1 MGTAIETQTS
11 LKCGNSSCTGLAWR
25 PMSYLFMGP
34 KIPWGW
40 GGGGFALDHSLAVF
54 IHNICPQSHGART
67 NAWTPL
73 NSLGP
78 YKQAGMTG
86 MPTCITDMF
95 CAAGGICLVN
105 RSEQA
110 AGSFVIGRGAGHGLP
125 TERTYEHQQH
135 PAPFSGGTTGR
146 IPVAWRHCRPPCDTC
161 TRKTG
166 FFPV

>member
-1 MGTAIETQTS
+1 MAIAVARGRLGAQCHIFSWDPKS
-11 LKCGNSSCTGLAWR
+11 LR
-25 PMSYLFMGP
+25 D
-34 KIPWGW
+34 
-40 GGGGFALDHSLAVF
+40 GGVAPPALDHSLAAL

-73 NSLGP
+73 NPPGP

-146 IPVAWRHCRPPCDTC
+146 IPVAWRHCRPSCDTC
-161 TRKTG
+161 TRKSG